1 MGKSLH
7 LPKDTV
13 RNRSEGLCEKC
24 GVMLT
29 QNVNGIPDGDSA
41 RSIHHRQPQR
51 WGGKDSVIN
60 LVNICIGCHREI
72 HDCEE
77 VAEKEG
83 WIVRREQNPG
93 NIPFNSRQGWVL
105 PKSDGT
111 LVLLDWTTGRAEAL
125 HTAPVRGTTRRQRV
139 ARRQRHRSSPGKR
152 CARAA

>member
-24 GVMLT
+24 GVTLT
-29 QNVNGIPDGDSA
+29 RNINGIPDGLTA

-51 WGGKDSVIN
+51 WGGKDSVICM
-60 LVNICIGCHREI
+60 VNICCGCHAEI
-72 HDCEE
+72 HLDEE
-77 VAEKEG
+77 KAEKEG

-93 NIPFNSRQGWVL
+93 NIPFLSRRGWVL
-105 PKSDGT
+105 PKPDGT

-125 HTAPVRGTTRRQRV
+125 QTAPAPGTTRRRRV
-139 ARRQRHRSSPGKR
+139 ATRQRHRARQSRRSS
-152 CARAA
+152 RAA